1 MTQIFFML
9 NFNSNK
15 AIHLTSTQEEV
26 IISRAFCDTSLI
38 ISQKAH
44 EPIISLL
51 VNYDI
56 LQLKCEDYYTILLM
70 TKSTQF
76 PSYTH
81 ATNPFHS
88 RFQFKQSYS
97 FIGFFYLLTFLPFG
111 FSAFWFFP
119 PSDVSAFWFFCL
131 LVFSLLSFPPFDF
144 LAFYFLPFDVLPYVV
159 LPYVVHPLKTAG

>member
-1 MTQIFFML
+1 MNYSLQTAQIHALNPCHSWNKIFFTL

-26 IISRAFCDTSLI
+26 IYDDPFCNTSLI
-38 ISQKAH
+38 TKIISRKAH

-51 VNYDI
+51 VSYNI

-88 RFQFKQSYS
+88 RFQFKESYS
-97 FIGFFYLLTFLPFG
+97 FKGFFCLLTFLPFG

-131 LVFSLLSFPPFDF
+131 LVFSLLSFRLLTF
-144 LAFYFLPFDVLPYVV
+144 
-159 LPYVVHPLKTAG
+159 